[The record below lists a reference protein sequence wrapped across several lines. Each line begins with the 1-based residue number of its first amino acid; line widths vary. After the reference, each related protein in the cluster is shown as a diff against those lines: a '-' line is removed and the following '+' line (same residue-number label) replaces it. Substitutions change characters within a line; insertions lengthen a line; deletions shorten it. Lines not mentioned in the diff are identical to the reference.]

1 MTLCDSA
8 DKIGGLLHFARGVK
22 GDHERFDDYL
32 TYIGHQLEK
41 DGVEV
46 KLNTTVDAA
55 AVKEMAPDAVIVAV
69 GGTRESKLSGTGVFT
84 PEQAFGSTQL
94 GEHVVMLGAS
104 VQAIDLSAW
113 LVAHGKKVTIVHSGT
128 AADVDKGQ
136 SGWFRTY
143 MLPHLRSKGTNII
156 NGATVKGLDNGVL
169 TITTDMGFE
178 RTISCDSVVECY
190 DMVPNT
196 DLAEEL
202 EAAGY
207 EAFGFDLS
215 ELLEGP
221 GRYDMTVYI
230 KEYESGVEIRS
241 REFPC
246 GPNKLLVSDF
256 PEKVRGEI
264 LPGEMADPQAGIYML
279 AKKLTIGFY
288 PSGTDSTAMLNFS
301 IPEMR
306 EASQRLK
313 LRSVT
318 SSSGYTLT
326 KYCTR
331 PFGIDSF
338 EAGKF
343 IPLVFYGSMW
353 FDAEHNLFRFCG
365 ENEIAPDLSG
375 EIVGN
380 IPHFYVIGIEF
391 TPKQEPTNLKNN

>member
-1 MTLCDSA
+1 
-8 DKIGGLLHFARGVK
+8 
-22 GDHERFDDYL
+22 
-32 TYIGHQLEK
+32 
-41 DGVEV
+41 
-46 KLNTTVDAA
+46 
-55 AVKEMAPDAVIVAV
+55 
-69 GGTRESKLSGTGVFT
+69 
-84 PEQAFGSTQL
+84 
-94 GEHVVMLGAS
+94 
-104 VQAIDLSAW
+104 
-113 LVAHGKKVTIVHSGT
+113 
-128 AADVDKGQ
+128 
-136 SGWFRTY
+136 
-143 MLPHLRSKGTNII
+143 
-156 NGATVKGLDNGVL
+156 
-169 TITTDMGFE
+169 
-178 RTISCDSVVECY
+178 
-190 DMVPNT
+190 
-196 DLAEEL
+196 
-202 EAAGY
+202 
-207 EAFGFDLS
+207 
-215 ELLEGP
+215 
-221 GRYDMTVYI
+221 
-230 KEYESGVEIRS
+230 
-241 REFPC
+241 
-246 GPNKLLVSDF
+246 
-256 PEKVRGEI
+256 
-264 LPGEMADPQAGIYML
+264 ML

-353 FDAEHNLFRFCG
+353 FDAEHNLFCFCG

>member
-1 MTLCDSA
+1 MRRLLTVICTLLLSA
-8 DKIGGLLHFARGVK
+8 SVSGQQIKSRPVG
-22 GDHERFDDYL
+22 FDD
-32 TYIGHQLEK
+32 
-41 DGVEV
+41 
-46 KLNTTVDAA
+46 
-55 AVKEMAPDAVIVAV
+55 
-69 GGTRESKLSGTGVFT
+69 
-84 PEQAFGSTQL
+84 
-94 GEHVVMLGAS
+94 
-104 VQAIDLSAW
+104 
-113 LVAHGKKVTIVHSGT
+113 
-128 AADVDKGQ
+128 
-136 SGWFRTY
+136 FRS
-143 MLPHLRSKGTNII
+143 L
-156 NGATVKGLDNGVL
+156 
-169 TITTDMGFE
+169 
-178 RTISCDSVVECY
+178 
-190 DMVPNT
+190 
-196 DLAEEL
+196 L

-331 PFGIDSF
+331 PFGRNCRQHS
-338 EAGKF
+338 
-343 IPLVFYGSMW
+343 PLLCHRY
-353 FDAEHNLFRFCG
+353 
-365 ENEIAPDLSG
+365 
-375 EIVGN
+375 
-380 IPHFYVIGIEF
+380 
-391 TPKQEPTNLKNN
+391 

>member
-1 MTLCDSA
+1 MRRLLTVICTLLLSA
-8 DKIGGLLHFARGVK
+8 SVSGQQIKSRPVG
-22 GDHERFDDYL
+22 FDD
-32 TYIGHQLEK
+32 
-41 DGVEV
+41 
-46 KLNTTVDAA
+46 
-55 AVKEMAPDAVIVAV
+55 
-69 GGTRESKLSGTGVFT
+69 
-84 PEQAFGSTQL
+84 
-94 GEHVVMLGAS
+94 
-104 VQAIDLSAW
+104 
-113 LVAHGKKVTIVHSGT
+113 
-128 AADVDKGQ
+128 
-136 SGWFRTY
+136 FRS
-143 MLPHLRSKGTNII
+143 L
-156 NGATVKGLDNGVL
+156 
-169 TITTDMGFE
+169 
-178 RTISCDSVVECY
+178 
-190 DMVPNT
+190 
-196 DLAEEL
+196 L

-306 EASQRLK
+306 EASQRLSF
-313 LRSVT
+313 RSVT

-331 PFGIDSF
+331 PFGIDSVRGRKVHS
-338 EAGKF
+338 AGLLRF
-343 IPLVFYGSMW
+343 DVVRCGAQSVPFLRRERDRARPVGRNCRQHSPLLCHRY
-353 FDAEHNLFRFCG
+353 
-365 ENEIAPDLSG
+365 
-375 EIVGN
+375 
-380 IPHFYVIGIEF
+380 
-391 TPKQEPTNLKNN
+391 

>member
-1 MTLCDSA
+1 MRR
-8 DKIGGLLHFARGVK
+8 LLTVICTVLLTVSVSGQQIKSRPVG
-22 GDHERFDDYL
+22 FDD
-32 TYIGHQLEK
+32 
-41 DGVEV
+41 
-46 KLNTTVDAA
+46 
-55 AVKEMAPDAVIVAV
+55 
-69 GGTRESKLSGTGVFT
+69 
-84 PEQAFGSTQL
+84 
-94 GEHVVMLGAS
+94 
-104 VQAIDLSAW
+104 
-113 LVAHGKKVTIVHSGT
+113 
-128 AADVDKGQ
+128 
-136 SGWFRTY
+136 FRS
-143 MLPHLRSKGTNII
+143 L
-156 NGATVKGLDNGVL
+156 
-169 TITTDMGFE
+169 
-178 RTISCDSVVECY
+178 
-190 DMVPNT
+190 
-196 DLAEEL
+196 L

-256 PEKVRGEI
+256 PEEMRGEI
-264 LPGEMADPQAGIYML
+264 LPEDMADPQAGIYML

-391 TPKQEPTNLKNN
+391 SPKQEPTNLKNN